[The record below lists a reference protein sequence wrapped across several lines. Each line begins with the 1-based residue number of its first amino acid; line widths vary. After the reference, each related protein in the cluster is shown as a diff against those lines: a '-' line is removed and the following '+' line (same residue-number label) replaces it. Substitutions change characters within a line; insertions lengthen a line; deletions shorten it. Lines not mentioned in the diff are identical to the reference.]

1 MGGNNMIWWEK
12 TVEYKF
18 FLHMLERG
26 LISIFPLDGNPEE
39 AGDAILNFEGNF
51 LLIEFKRTKKDID
64 SENKKFKGEDV
75 YFENGELLP
84 QLGNKGES
92 FFSKHS
98 EEAKAHFFIYGEF
111 CHDRAIICAQNY
123 WYPKIELDTPI
134 TIGEWHRQKAIQS
147 HAEDLSGS
155 LELAFSTFFL
165 NRTNRSGIIKGGVIG
180 GKNQSGEW
188 KLSARF
194 SKSNL
199 INRIQRIANRRDQ
212 ITLSRMDAVE
222 FLKVFQHKKDSEPYF
237 FYLDPPYYEKGA
249 GLYDN
254 FYQPEDHSILAN
266 YIQKLEYPWIISY
279 DNVPEVRKLYSDYRA
294 ITYSLNYTAQTKEVG
309 HEFMAFSNG
318 LTLPNDI
325 RQKKSSFGCM
335 RDVIAVNWN

>member
-1 MGGNNMIWWEK
+1 MIWWEK

-111 CHDRAIICAQNY
+111 CHDGAIICAQNY
-123 WYPKIELDTPI
+123 WYPKIEPDAPKESTLQEKISQIAIDAIPLKDAFDILRTR
-134 TIGEWHRQKAIQS
+134 RQTAIEEISALKEEAISYNSFQS
-147 HAEDLSGS
+147 VIRYES
-155 LELAFSTFFL
+155 LK
-165 NRTNRSGIIKGGVIG
+165 NG
-180 GKNQSGEW
+180 GKSLPPESILQKGIDREAFKKYVEDFINLKGNNASQSGRFDSMFTNVMGVSNDG
-188 KLSARF
+188 KIPFILSLDKYIEVTREVDH
-194 SKSNL
+194 
-199 INRIQRIANRRDQ
+199 QREVDNQ
-212 ITLSRMDAVE
+212 I
-222 FLKVFQHKKDSEPYF
+222 
-237 FYLDPPYYEKGA
+237 
-249 GLYDN
+249 YDG
-254 FYQPEDHSILAN
+254 I
-266 YIQKLEYPWIISY
+266 
-279 DNVPEVRKLYSDYRA
+279 
-294 ITYSLNYTAQTKEVG
+294 
-309 HEFMAFSNG
+309 
-318 LTLPNDI
+318 
-325 RQKKSSFGCM
+325 
-335 RDVIAVNWN
+335 